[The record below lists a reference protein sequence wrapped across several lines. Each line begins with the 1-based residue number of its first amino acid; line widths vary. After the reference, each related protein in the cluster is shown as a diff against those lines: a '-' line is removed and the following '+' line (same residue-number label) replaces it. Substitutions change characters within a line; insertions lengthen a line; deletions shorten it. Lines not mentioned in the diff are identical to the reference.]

1 MNGVKDL
8 SLYNQVQKIKLGVNM
23 TETKVYVLIHAK
35 ETKQSGISEF
45 GIGTF
50 SSLERAIEE
59 KKKRENVLGFKDY
72 PEGFRVEVFVIDK
85 DICQEIIYL

>member
-1 MNGVKDL
+1 MLFRSMGV
-8 SLYNQVQKIKLGVNM
+8 IM
-23 TETKVYVLIHAK
+23 TEKKVYVLIHAK
-35 ETKQSGISEF
+35 ETKQSGIQEF
-45 GIGTF
+45 VIGFF